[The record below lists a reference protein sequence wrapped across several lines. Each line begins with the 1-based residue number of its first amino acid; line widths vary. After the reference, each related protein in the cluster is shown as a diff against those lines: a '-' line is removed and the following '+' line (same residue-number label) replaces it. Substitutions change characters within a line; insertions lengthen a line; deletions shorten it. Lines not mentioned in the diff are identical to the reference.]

1 MLLKFTKMLKYALK
15 YFFIFRR
22 KRKLQIYKGTLVF
35 HFFFMPLKRKKYKNF
50 NYKFILF

>member
-22 KRKLQIYKGTLVF
+22 KRKEITNL
-35 HFFFMPLKRKKYKNF
+35 
-50 NYKFILF
+50 